1 VGTRDASGA
10 ALRWEAGAGAQT
22 TRRGLRAVLSREA
35 GTTPSPPL
43 PRPSVGGQ
51 GMAPS
56 RSGRRCLYLA
66 ATLLGLPPPP
76 LHDFD
81 DHLDLGYL
89 IIKGLSSACGTR
101 RFSTSVIAFASS
113 RRCNCRGMSVHRIL
127 PLTYSSLSPSV
138 VPLL

>member
-1 VGTRDASGA
+1 VGTRDASRA

-43 PRPSVGGQ
+43 PRPSMGGQ

-76 LHDFD
+76 P
-81 DHLDLGYL
+81 
-89 IIKGLSSACGTR
+89 SMTSTTT
-101 RFSTSVIAFASS
+101 STSATSS
-113 RRCNCRGMSVHRIL
+113 SKGYHL
-127 PLTYSSLSPSV
+127 HV
-138 VPLL
+138 VLVGFLLQS